1 MLSRGLFLASP
12 ALSQEYPLTIAE
24 THLEADVAP
33 VPASTLNKLVNAAGR
48 YALSALGPVCIS
60 GAHFM
65 GAVLVLHTLSPVHFG
80 FFSFGM
86 TVVPFCISAA
96 AALIGA
102 PTTIGIRNRGHVDA
116 AELAT
121 FQKANLVLSVF
132 AFAVVTASLLASGLG
147 LTASIV
153 FGLYGAT
160 MSLRWLGRVYA
171 YAVDAPARA
180 AGSDVVYG
188 LLLVAGLGV
197 LYMLDRMTMTYTA
210 AALFIASAASLLI
223 FDRDFLR
230 KQFAPTSAGR
240 LSAYAPVWRDL
251 TRWSLLG
258 VAATEL
264 TINAHA
270 YFVTFFS
277 GPGAFA
283 ILALGSL
290 LMRPVAVVLSSLPDM
305 ERPVM
310 ARAIGAGNL
319 ARAFRAVN
327 EFRTAAAAIL
337 VVTILVAA
345 ALLHWFPSLVL
356 KQGYD
361 LHSAVII
368 VAIWAVIM
376 TVRALRTPEAV
387 FLQAAGEFQ
396 GLASIGIKASIVS
409 LAATLALLLAFGPV
423 ASLLG
428 ILAGDIVL
436 SGGIFAQV
444 RRWKLAHG

>member
-1 MLSRGLFLASP
+1 VP
-12 ALSQEYPLTIAE
+12 IAE
-24 THLEADVAP
+24 LKLEADAAPHPSSALQKAVA
-33 VPASTLNKLVNAAGR
+33 VASR

-60 GAHFM
+60 GAHFLA
-65 GAVLVLHTLSPVHFG
+65 AVLVLHTLSPAHFG
-80 FFSFGM
+80 FFSFVM

-102 PTTIGIRNRGHVDA
+102 PTTIGIRQRGHVDE

-121 FQKANLVLSVF
+121 FQKANLVLSVL
-132 AFAVVTASLLASGLG
+132 AFAVVLASLLASGLS
-147 LTASIV
+147 LQASAL
-153 FGLYGAT
+153 FALYGAT

-171 YAVDAPARA
+171 YATHAPARA
-180 AGSDVVYG
+180 AMSDAAYG
-188 LLLVAGLGV
+188 ALLIAGLGV
-197 LYMLDRMTMTYTA
+197 LHLTDKLTLAHA
-210 AALFIASAASLLI
+210 AAVLFLAAATSLLL
-223 FDRDFLR
+223 FDRDYLR
-230 KQFAPTSAGR
+230 KQFAPSAAGR
-240 LSAYAPVWRDL
+240 LTAYAPVWREL

-270 YFVTFFS
+270 YFVTFVA

-310 ARAIGAGNL
+310 ARAIGNGDL
-319 ARAFRAVN
+319 GRAFRAVK

-337 VVTILVAA
+337 VVTILIAA
-345 ALLHWFPSLVL
+345 ALLTWFPNIVL

-361 LHSAVII
+361 LHSAALI

-376 TVRALRTPEAV
+376 TIRALRTPEAV

-396 GLASIGIKASIVS
+396 PLANIGIKASVVS
-409 LAATLALLLAFGPV
+409 LSATLALLLLFGPI

-428 ILAGDIVL
+428 IVAGDLVMTV
-436 SGGIFAQV
+436 GIFARV
-444 RRWKLAHG
+444 HRWKRAHA

>member
-1 MLSRGLFLASP
+1 MS
-12 ALSQEYPLTIAE
+12 IAE
-24 THLEADVAP
+24 TQVAADVAA
-33 VPASTLNKLVNAAGR
+33 VPASKLNKLVNAAGR

-60 GAHFM
+60 GAHFL

-80 FFSFGM
+80 FFSFVM
-86 TVVPFCISAA
+86 TVVPFCISTA

-102 PTTIGIRNRGHVDA
+102 PTTIGIRNRGHVDE

-121 FQKANLVLSVF
+121 FQKANLLLSLF
-132 AFAVVTASLLASGLG
+132 AFAAVTASLLASGLSP
-147 LTASIV
+147 TAAVV
-153 FGLYGAT
+153 FGLYGAS

-171 YAVDAPARA
+171 YAVNEPARA

-188 LLLVAGLGV
+188 TLLVASLGV
-197 LYMLDRMTMTYTA
+197 LYLLDRLTMSYTA
-210 AALFIASAASLLI
+210 VALFLASAASLLI
-223 FDRDFLR
+223 FDRGFLR
-230 KQFAPTSAGR
+230 KQFAPTAAGHLR
-240 LSAYAPVWRDL
+240 DYAPVWRDL

-264 TINAHA
+264 TVNAHA

-277 GPGAFA
+277 GPSAFA

-310 ARAIGAGNL
+310 ARAIGTGDL
-319 ARAFRAVN
+319 GRAFRAVN

-337 VVTILVAA
+337 VLTIFVAA
-345 ALLHWFPSLVL
+345 ALLIWFPGLVL
-356 KQGYD
+356 KQGYEW
-361 LHSAVII
+361 HSAAII

-376 TVRALRTPEAV
+376 TVRAARTPEAV
-387 FLQAAGEFQ
+387 FLQAAGEFR
-396 GLASIGIKASIVS
+396 GLANIGIKAGIVS
-409 LAATLALLLAFGPV
+409 LAATLALLLAFGPI

-428 ILAGDIVL
+428 ILTGDIVL
-436 SGGIFAQV
+436 SAGIFAQV
-444 RRWKLAHG
+444 HRWKQRHA